1 MVNCNV
7 NIKNIN
13 LRFFI
18 PLSSNQNDSMDTDCE
33 YFKPKI

>member
-1 MVNCNV
+1 MVYFSV

-13 LRFFI
+13 LRFFL
-18 PLSSNQNDSMDTDCE
+18 PLSFIQNDSMDTDCE